1 MTNGGGRH
9 PLQVMSI
16 LHNHYSGLAKLDGVD
31 ARTEQDAMAAT
42 GIKSPYP
49 AKKALQNYQRLGGA
63 SVKRAMELLAAADL
77 DLRGAR
83 ELDGDV
89 VMDVLVARLSKLRR

>member
-1 MTNGGGRH
+1 
-9 PLQVMSI
+9 
-16 LHNHYSGLAKLDGVD
+16 
-31 ARTEQDAMAAT
+31 
-42 GIKSPYP
+42 
-49 AKKALQNYQRLGGA
+49 
-63 SVKRAMELLAAADL
+63 MELLAAADL